1 MKTID
6 LDSISVFYHGVPF
19 KNSLKEMNEFYNV
32 CKDESE
38 KQRTCVRLH
47 RQVKLEKY
55 RQYNFHWVINHVGL
69 NNKKKHII
77 VLEDS
82 GPECSYAMS
91 SKKIKVSLS
100 PVNFGSS
107 VEEFDGS
114 CED

>member
-1 MKTID
+1 VKIID
-6 LDSISVFYHGVPF
+6 LDSISGFYRGITF

-38 KQRTCVRLH
+38 KQRTVVRLH
-47 RQVKLEKY
+47 HGVKLEKC

-69 NNKKKHII
+69 NNQKKHSS

-82 GPECSYAMS
+82 SPGCSYTMS
-91 SKKIKVSLS
+91 SKKRKVPLS
-100 PVNFGSS
+100 PVNFGTS